1 MDRFADTSGTPRT
14 PGHSAEAESPS
25 EESLSEESPSEES
38 LPSGPPIADVPS
50 PPVAGEPVAVPA
62 EPVVTP
68 APAPTA
74 EAAAAEPVAGK
85 GRRKARTKDTG
96 KGSKRKQGYEWLV
109 LVAASLAVALFVRGF
124 LIQAFY
130 IPSESMVPTLVKN
143 DRVLVN
149 KLSYKLH
156 DVHRGDI
163 VVFDAPPGAATA
175 QVKDLIK
182 RVIGLPGE
190 TIEGRNGTIFINN
203 KPLDEPY
210 LPPDVRSRDFPPSK
224 VPPAKVWV
232 LGDNRQD
239 SRDST
244 FFGPITENSIVGR
257 AFVKIWPLNDLSLL

>member
-1 MDRFADTSGTPRT
+1 LFVDRPSDISAGT
-14 PGHSAEAESPS
+14 
-25 EESLSEESPSEES
+25 S
-38 LPSGPPIADVPS
+38 LPPEPPLAD
-50 PPVAGEPVAVPA
+50 
-62 EPVVTP
+62 VVTP
-68 APAPTA
+68 PDVTPADATPAVAVET
-74 EAAAAEPVAGK
+74 EAEPTGEEKGK
-85 GRRKARTKDTG
+85 KGKKSSRK
-96 KGSKRKQGYEWLV
+96 KQGYEWLV

-156 DVHRGDI
+156 DVHRGDV
-163 VVFDAPPGAATA
+163 VVFTAPPGAATA

-182 RVIGLPGE
+182 RVVGLPGE
-190 TIEGRNGTIFINN
+190 TIEGRNGSIFINS

-210 LPPDVRSRDFPPSK
+210 LPPDVRSRDFPPEK
-224 VPPAKVWV
+224 VPPNRVWV

-244 FFGPITENSIVGR
+244 FFKSIPEHSIVGR

>member
-1 MDRFADTSGTPRT
+1 VERPETSTEVGSQPPIGEVATPPVEPPVDAPRDAQAPTT
-14 PGHSAEAESPS
+14 PAEDG
-25 EESLSEESPSEES
+25 
-38 LPSGPPIADVPS
+38 PSGDS
-50 PPVAGEPVAVPA
+50 
-62 EPVVTP
+62 
-68 APAPTA
+68 
-74 EAAAAEPVAGK
+74 AARAAK
-85 GRRKARTKDTG
+85 SNRK
-96 KGSKRKQGYEWLV
+96 KQGYEWLI
-109 LVAASLAVALFVRGF
+109 LVAASLAVALIVRGF

-163 VVFDAPPGAATA
+163 VVFKAPEGAATA

-182 RVIGLPGE
+182 RVVGLPGE
-190 TIEGRNGTIFINN
+190 TIEGRNGTIFIDN

-210 LPPDVRSRDFPPSK
+210 LPPDVRSRDFPPEK
-224 VPPAKVWV
+224 IPPKKMYV

-244 FFGPITENSIVGR
+244 FFHAVEESKIVGR
-257 AFVKIWPLNDLSLL
+257 AFVKIWPLNDLGLL

>member
-1 MDRFADTSGTPRT
+1 VDRSDIG
-14 PGHSAEAESPS
+14 SAEVGPQPPIGEVATPPVERPAEVPQPVEDGAAES
-25 EESLSEESPSEES
+25 
-38 LPSGPPIADVPS
+38 A
-50 PPVAGEPVAVPA
+50 
-62 EPVVTP
+62 
-68 APAPTA
+68 
-74 EAAAAEPVAGK
+74 
-85 GRRKARTKDTG
+85 RKKAKSSRK
-96 KGSKRKQGYEWLV
+96 KQGYEWLI
-109 LVAASLAVALFVRGF
+109 LVAASLAVALVVRGF

-163 VVFDAPPGAATA
+163 VVFKAPPGAATA

-182 RVIGLPGE
+182 RVVGLPGE
-190 TIEGRNGTIFINN
+190 TIEGRNGSIVIDG

-210 LPPDVRSRDFPPSK
+210 LPPDVRSRDFPPEK
-224 VPPAKVWV
+224 IPPNKIYV

-244 FFGPITENSIVGR
+244 FFHAVDEDAIVGR
-257 AFVKIWPLNDLSLL
+257 AFVKIWPLNDLGLL

>member
-1 MDRFADTSGTPRT
+1 MTG
-14 PGHSAEAESPS
+14 GSAVSP
-25 EESLSEESPSEES
+25 EMT
-38 LPSGPPIADVPS
+38 
-50 PPVAGEPVAVPA
+50 PA
-62 EPVVTP
+62 EVGPEP
-68 APAPTA
+68 APAPPTDDVTTPPVA
-74 EAAAAEPVAGK
+74 EAAGAAVGEPTGGK
-85 GRRKARTKDTG
+85 RKRNRT
-96 KGSKRKQGYEWLV
+96 KQGYEWLV
-109 LVAASLAVALFVRGF
+109 LVAASLAVALIVRGF

-156 DVHRGDI
+156 DVHRGDV

-182 RVIGLPGE
+182 RVVGLPGE
-190 TIEGRNGTIFINN
+190 TIEGRNGSIFING

-210 LPPDVRSRDFPPSK
+210 LPPDVRSRDFPPAK
-224 VPPAKVWV
+224 VPPAKIWV

-244 FFGPITENSIVGR
+244 FFGAITEHSIVGR
-257 AFVKIWPLNDLSLL
+257 AFVKIWPLNDLGLL